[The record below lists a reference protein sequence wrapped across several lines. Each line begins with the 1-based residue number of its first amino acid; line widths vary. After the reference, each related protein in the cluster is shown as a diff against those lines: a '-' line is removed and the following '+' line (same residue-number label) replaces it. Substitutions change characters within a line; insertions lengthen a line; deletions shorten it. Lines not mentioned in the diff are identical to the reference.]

1 MPKSRQGRGVTSAMD
16 PNNGEIFALASAPT
30 FDPNL
35 FSQRITTKAGR
46 AEYQKL
52 LTDPDKPLIDRAIQG
67 KYPPGSTWKPLMATA
82 GLQQGAISIQSSNLV
97 CGGGITIGHKFT
109 RLMGGNHRP
118 ADSDIDVPETSD
130 R

>member
-97 CGGGITIGHKFT
+97 CGGGITIGNKFT
-109 RLMGGNHRP
+109 RCMGGNR
-118 ADSDIDVPETSD
+118 SEERRVGKEC